1 MITIISRHYCKKE
14 NVEVSK
20 ALLNTAG
27 IAQSKFQGYISRET
41 LQSQANAL
49 ELVTLTTWESIAHQ
63 QEWFKSE
70 ERQSAT
76 AASKT
81 GTFWAKPPEQE
92 FLDILD

>member
-27 IAQSKFQGYISRET
+27 IAQSKFKGYISRET

-63 QEWFKSE
+63 QEWFNSE

>member
-27 IAQSKFQGYISRET
+27 IAQSKFKGYISRET
-41 LQSQANAL
+41 LPSQANAL

>member
-14 NVEVSK
+14 NLEVSK

-63 QEWFKSE
+63 QEWFNSE